1 MNIFMVEGE
10 DDQKLLGGGEH
21 QELTR
26 MEMERAF
33 RNGKMVFVGGEPLFG
48 LDFLYHCD
56 IPARYHFDP
65 FCTITFR
72 DK

>member
-1 MNIFMVEGE
+1 MSSAKYNYFMVEGE
-10 DDQKLLGGGEH
+10 DDPKNLDGEEF

-33 RNGKMVFVGGEPLFG
+33 RNGKTVFVGGEPLFA

-56 IPARYHFDP
+56 IPARYHFEP
-65 FCTITFR
+65 FS
-72 DK
+72 